1 MSRIKHTPAPWGFGQ
16 ALHKKSSDQKEDCL
30 IHHKDS
36 SGLIFHIAETF
47 QYRNDEF
54 KSQDGVSLA
63 NAKLIAAAPE
73 LLEALKELQF
83 VIKKFGIREPNNLTQ
98 CFGAMDKAKRA
109 INKTEETK

>member
-1 MSRIKHTPAPWGFGQ
+1 MIKTKHTPGPWKMDKDERVGGW
-16 ALHKKSSDQKEDCL
+16 AILQKETNPNSICMV
-30 IHHKDS
+30 
-36 SGLIFHIAETF
+36 
-47 QYRNDEF
+47 RDE
-54 KSQDGVSLA
+54 V
-63 NAKLIAAAPE
+63 NAQLIAAAPE